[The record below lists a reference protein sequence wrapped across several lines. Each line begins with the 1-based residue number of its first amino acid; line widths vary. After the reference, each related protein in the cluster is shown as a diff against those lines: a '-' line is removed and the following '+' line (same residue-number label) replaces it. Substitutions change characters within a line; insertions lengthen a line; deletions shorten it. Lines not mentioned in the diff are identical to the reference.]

1 MRLRCLPR
9 QSGGLQRLEAYL
21 AAHHADAIEGDI
33 PATEM
38 ALKIIEKQCR
48 LLGLFRRE
56 GQQQTRSGGCVRD
69 ALG

>member
-1 MRLRCLPR
+1 
-9 QSGGLQRLEAYL
+9 
-21 AAHHADAIEGDI
+21 
-33 PATEM
+33 M